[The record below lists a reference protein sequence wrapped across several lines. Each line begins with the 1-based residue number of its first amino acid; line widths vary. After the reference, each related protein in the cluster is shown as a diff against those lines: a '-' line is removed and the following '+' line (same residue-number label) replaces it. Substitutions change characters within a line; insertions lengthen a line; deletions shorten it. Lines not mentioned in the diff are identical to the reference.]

1 MAISALTIDKAQALA
16 FELTDTAEL
25 ARAAAMGA
33 PIIREAIKEAV
44 RLSSDLTKPGSERR
58 TELSAIQ
65 SDSSEAIRVFGDMSR
80 KALNF
85 PTRAVGFIE
94 RDDEQG
100 LLDLIDEARIDIDE
114 VLKVIK

>member
-25 ARAAAMGA
+25 ARAAAVGA

-58 TELSAIQ
+58 TELSVIQ
-65 SDSSEAIRVFGDMSR
+65 SDSSEVLRVFGDISR

-85 PTRAVGFIE
+85 PSRAAGFIE
-94 RDDEQG
+94 RDDEAG
-100 LLDLIDEARIDIDE
+100 LLDLIDEARIDIE
-114 VLKVIK
+114 EALKVIK

>member
-25 ARAAAMGA
+25 ARAAAMGT

-65 SDSSEAIRVFGDMSR
+65 SGSGWVIRAWGEISR

-85 PTRAVGFIE
+85 PSRAAGFIE
-94 RDDEQG
+94 RDDEAG
-100 LLDLIDEARIDIDE
+100 LLDLIDEARIDIE
-114 VLKVIK
+114 EALKAIE

>member
-33 PIIREAIKEAV
+33 PIIRGAIKEAV

-58 TELSAIQ
+58 TELYAIQ
-65 SDSSEAIRVFGDMSR
+65 SDSSKVIRVFGDISR

-85 PTRAVGFIE
+85 PTRAANFIE
-94 RDDEQG
+94 REDEEG
-100 LLDLIDEARIDIDE
+100 LLDLIDEARLEINE
-114 VLKVIK
+114 ALKVIK

>member
-25 ARAAAMGA
+25 ARAAVVGA

-58 TELSAIQ
+58 TELSTIQ
-65 SDSSEAIRVFGDMSR
+65 SDSSEVLRVFGDISR

-94 RDDEQG
+94 RDDEAG
-100 LLDLIDEARIDIDE
+100 LLDLIDEARIEIDE
-114 VLKVIK
+114 ALKVIK